1 MNEYLVEYVDPNNN
15 YIVVSRWISDE
26 KLLDQLIK
34 EGWKY
39 RKSRYTTSPKQ
50 IVFRK
55 LNQWLKRIG
64 L

>member
-1 MNEYLVEYVDPNNN
+1 MTEYLVEYANPKNN
-15 YIVVSRWISDE
+15 YKVESRWITDE

-34 EGWKY
+34 EGWKF